1 MRRTNSCN
9 LRFYFSQEKYLRN
22 AKKITTFDLFPLIFV
37 RPFGWSVF
45 EKESLD
51 ISKFHKS
58 AEMSLSCQ
66 FSDKTWIDKEIH
78 LKVQRKHTLT
88 RFPHKYFRLEK
99 AFIVH
104 LVYFA
109 FFYCIH
115 LLYTFFLSFLGGK
128 KSND

>member
-1 MRRTNSCN
+1 MP
-9 LRFYFSQEKYLRN
+9 
-22 AKKITTFDLFPLIFV
+22 KKITTFDLFLLIFV
-37 RPFGWSVF
+37 CPFGWSVF

-88 RFPHKYFRLEK
+88 RFPQVLSC
-99 AFIVH
+99 
-104 LVYFA
+104 FA
-109 FFYCIH
+109 LFSQYYHYYNIWKV
-115 LLYTFFLSFLGGK
+115 LGEPEFLIG
-128 KSND
+128 DHP

>member
-1 MRRTNSCN
+1 MP
-9 LRFYFSQEKYLRN
+9 
-22 AKKITTFDLFPLIFV
+22 KKITTFDLFPLIFV

-88 RFPHKYFRLEK
+88 RFPQVLSCFALFPNIIIIIIFGKY
-99 AFIVH
+99 
-104 LVYFA
+104 
-109 FFYCIH
+109 
-115 LLYTFFLSFLGGK
+115 
-128 KSND
+128 